1 LVYSLVAPN
10 IQTLIVARFF
20 SGVSGSA
27 FLSVAG
33 GTVGDL
39 FHRNELGGPMMFYT
53 ASPFI
58 GPEIGLS
65 TFYSFCISVFLL
77 PYDFSSSHL
86 SIFSQWL
93 LFALEEF
100 FK

>member
-1 LVYSLVAPN
+1 MTDPLQFYGRR
-10 IQTLIVARFF
+10 IIYIVARFF

-58 GPEIGLS
+58 GPEIGPL
-65 TFYSFCISVFLL
+65 
-77 PYDFSSSHL
+77 
-86 SIFSQWL
+86 
-93 LFALEEF
+93 
-100 FK
+100 